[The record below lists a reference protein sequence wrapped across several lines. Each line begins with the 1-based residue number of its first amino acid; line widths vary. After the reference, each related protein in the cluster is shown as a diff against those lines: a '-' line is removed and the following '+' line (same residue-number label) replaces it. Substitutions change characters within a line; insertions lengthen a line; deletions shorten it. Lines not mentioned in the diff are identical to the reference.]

1 MTEPTAQNA
10 SGTDPFATFTSRRG
24 KLVAWVSA
32 LVSILIFGGIAVL
45 MPGESRGGTWGP
57 IDRMLMLSCGLAIAW
72 LMWRYGRIH
81 ADPDREGLTVQNLIL
96 RRHLRWDEIETV
108 RFSGGDPWVYLDLA
122 NLETLAVMA
131 VQKADGPHGRAE
143 AARLAALVQALGG
156 HTPEPTTDQ
165 A

>member
-1 MTEPTAQNA
+1 MSDPTAPTT
-10 SGTDPFATFTSRRG
+10 SGPDPFATFTSRRG
-24 KLVAWVSA
+24 KLVAWISA

-45 MPGESRGGTWGP
+45 MPGESRGGSWGP

-81 ADPDREGLTVQNLIL
+81 ADPDREGLSVQNLIL
-96 RRHLRWDEIETV
+96 RRRLRWDEIETV
-108 RFSGGDPWVYLDLA
+108 RFSGGDPWVYLDLS

-131 VQKADGPHGRAE
+131 VQKADGPRGRAE

-156 HTPEPTTDQ
+156 HEAVPPSSE